1 MTLTIYKN
9 KSDKIRLD
17 KDITQIAT
25 YDGCLRE
32 GCSVTDPIIKV
43 EGVFNIFQ
51 KGNANYMFLPDYR
64 RYYYI
69 TDIIQLRANIVEIHA
84 KVDVLMSFR
93 NEIRA
98 CSGIISKSSNN
109 YNLYLDDGSLKVY
122 QNKELDCAAF
132 PNGFSTERY
141 ILTMAG

>member
-1 MTLTIYKN
+1 MTLTIYEN

-25 YDGCLRE
+25 YDGYLRE

-43 EGVFNIFQ
+43 EGIFNIFQ

-109 YNLYLDDGSLKVY
+109 YNLYLDDGSLKAY
-122 QNKELDCAAF
+122 QNKELDCADF

-141 ILTMAG
+141 ILTLAG